1 MAEEGTLAVRAD
13 VLEECGVNANATYT
27 AEAYTNKFI
36 KKAEGII
43 CAATRYDW
51 KTNYADVSTVGKEA
65 LRDCVSAYAATKCI
79 KMDMSGFSSRQEA
92 LIMIN
97 ILWAQYRETL
107 DLLLKDNKYKDF
119 IKTATGEA
127 VD

>member
-13 VLEECGVNANATYT
+13 VLEECGAAASSTYA
-27 AEAYTNKFI
+27 AEAYTNKYI

-43 CAATRYDW
+43 CLASRYDW
-51 KTNYADVSTVGKEA
+51 KANYADVSDIGKEA
-65 LRDCVSAYAATKCI
+65 LRDAVSAYAAVKI
-79 KMDMSGFSSRQEA
+79 IRQDMSGFSSKQEA

-97 ILWAQYRETL
+97 ILWAQWNEFISRLE
-107 DLLLKDNKYKDF
+107 DDEKYKDF
-119 IKTATGEA
+119 IKNADSE